1 MAETYSQLI
10 STQDSCK
17 YIYFN
22 NWLQNVPTDYRLNS
36 LVQLLQQLVT
46 VHRPTTQPYTVALTT
61 GYSVPAG
68 TGYTALYTCFSYW
81 LQSVPAGTCYTALYT
96 CFNNWLQSVPAGA
109 GYTALYTCF
118 NLPVTSLQTGCW
130 LHSPYCTGLHP
141 NWLHNKKKKKKNL
154 QVMETWYR
162 AELPK
167 VNLVT

>member
-1 MAETYSQLI
+1 MRSKEILLMAETYSQLI

-68 TGYTALYTCFSYW
+68 YR
-81 LQSVPAGTCYTALYT
+81 
-96 CFNNWLQSVPAGA
+96 
-109 GYTALYTCF
+109 
-118 NLPVTSLQTGCW
+118 
-130 LHSPYCTGLHP
+130 LHSPVHL
-141 NWLHNKKKKKKNL
+141 L
-154 QVMETWYR
+154 Q
-162 AELPK
+162 
-167 VNLVT
+167 

>member
-1 MAETYSQLI
+1 MYRQGTGYTALYT
-10 STQDSCK
+10 C
-17 YIYFN
+17 FN
-22 NWLQNVPTDYRLNS
+22 NWLQ
-36 LVQLLQQLVT
+36 
-46 VHRPTTQPYTVALTT
+46 
-61 GYSVPAG
+61 SVPAG

-141 NWLHNKKKKKKNL
+141 NWLHKKKKKKFASYGDL
-154 QVMETWYR
+154 VPGRVAQGKFCYIKKVVDSQQVFHYVRPGVSHLTSVSYCVPCSMLTR
-162 AELPK
+162 GQR
-167 VNLVT
+167 VC